1 MTSRLPRTLAALL
14 AASLLLAACAST
26 PATQF
31 YTLEALSAS
40 GTSTSTSAVRIGHV
54 TVPELVDRPQM
65 VLRSGSNQ
73 VNLLEQRRWAESL
86 RSAIARVVAANLAVP
101 GSTATATTT
110 TTTATTTVDID
121 VDRFDSQLGVAVD
134 LSATWHIRPAA
145 GSVRSGSM
153 RWHEPVSG
161 NDYADLAAAHS
172 RALAELSRQIAAAVD
187 TPP

>member
-40 GTSTSTSAVRIGHV
+40 GTFTSTSAVRIGHV

-65 VLRSGSNQ
+65 VLRSGTNQ

-101 GSTATATTT
+101 GSTAT
-110 TTTATTTVDID
+110 TATTTVDID
-121 VDRFDSQLGVAVD
+121 VDRFDSQLGVAID
-134 LSATWHIRPAA
+134 LSATWRIRPAT
-145 GSVRSGSM
+145 GSMRSGSM
-153 RWHEPVSG
+153 RWHEPVLG

-172 RALAELSRQIAAAVD
+172 RALAELSRQIATAVD